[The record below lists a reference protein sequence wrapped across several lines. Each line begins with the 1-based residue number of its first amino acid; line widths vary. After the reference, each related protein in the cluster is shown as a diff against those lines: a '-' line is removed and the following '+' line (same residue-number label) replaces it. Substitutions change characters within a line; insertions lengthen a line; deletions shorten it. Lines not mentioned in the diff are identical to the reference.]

1 MKHSKY
7 SYIAA
12 VAAMAAG
19 LHLAGCTEEVDNA
32 YSRFP
37 SVIDITASSES
48 VILDESKADEVAL
61 TVSWTPAKDYGDDY
75 RTWYLYTFDLAE
87 HPLGQDKPEE
97 DVTYYEQF
105 VKEYTHAELQDMLI
119 NDFGCLTSSWSTLEF
134 NIEASFSGESG
145 SAIILPDSDEVA
157 VRIKTYGPKQFAADR
172 VFVSGTAIG
181 ESQVELFPS
190 AADPDLY
197 VYNGLLSAGTFQFPV
212 IYGDENNV
220 IIPASGKDE
229 AIASLGNSAAS
240 VAGSDEALY
249 SWTVA
254 EAGDYRLALNFETKT
269 VSLTAVSDIMEV
281 DRLFLAGSAAGGSEV
296 EITQTLENASVYAW
310 KGDLVAGQ
318 FTMPIEFGG
327 ERNLVMVPAEAD
339 EHGFIDGGANSL
351 ASVRTSAVS
360 GRYWEISQ
368 AGSYRIVVNVDA
380 ATVAIYSEAT
390 DLKPKTVT
398 YKRTQG
404 GEIPDFTMEVTALY
418 MWSSKTYNTGSRPVG
433 GDFVLTPSLAD
444 PRLFVY
450 KGSTLAAGEN
460 LKFIVTDVWN
470 NEYAYG
476 SSDAGGD
483 FLLDVALG
491 EKVTPIY
498 GGQGNNRYS
507 FFKIPENT
515 NYVEVYIGGPET
527 DENENALSK
536 CWAFEGSYVLFDQR

>member
-172 VFVSGTAIG
+172 VFVSGTAIR

-190 AADPDLY
+190 EADPDLY

-327 ERNLVMVPAEAD
+327 ERNLVMV
-339 EHGFIDGGANSL
+339 IRC
-351 ASVRTSAVS
+351 VRP
-360 GRYWEISQ
+360 
-368 AGSYRIVVNVDA
+368 
-380 ATVAIYSEAT
+380 
-390 DLKPKTVT
+390 L
-398 YKRTQG
+398 
-404 GEIPDFTMEVTALY
+404 L
-418 MWSSKTYNTGSRPVG
+418 
-433 GDFVLTPSLAD
+433 GDFSGWLLQNRCERRCRDSD
-444 PRLFVY
+444 HLF
-450 KGSTLAAGEN
+450 
-460 LKFIVTDVWN
+460 
-470 NEYAYG
+470 
-476 SSDAGGD
+476 
-483 FLLDVALG
+483 
-491 EKVTPIY
+491 
-498 GGQGNNRYS
+498 
-507 FFKIPENT
+507 
-515 NYVEVYIGGPET
+515 
-527 DENENALSK
+527 
-536 CWAFEGSYVLFDQR
+536 

>member
-1 MKHSKY
+1 MTIDMKHSILR
-7 SYIAA
+7 YIAP
-12 VAAMAAG
+12 VAGAAG
-19 LHLAGCTEEVDNA
+19 LLFAGCTEEVDNA
-32 YSRFP
+32 YTRFQY
-37 SVIDITASSES
+37 SMEMQASAEEI
-48 VILDESKADEVAL
+48 VLDEDTPDDVAL
-61 TVSWTPAKDYGDDY
+61 TISWTPATDYGSDVTTTY
-75 RTWYLYTFDLAE
+75 KYEWYLQGSGLSAGSEY
-87 HPLGQDKPEE
+87 E
-97 DVTYYEQF
+97 DSGNFERT
-105 VKEYTHAELQDMLI
+105 YTHEELYDIMV
-119 NDFGCLTSSWSTLEF
+119 NRFGCLTSSWGTIQF
-134 NIEASFSGESG
+134 TVTASFEGVDG
-145 SAIILPDSDEVA
+145 QVLLDDQARVT

-190 AADPDLY
+190 EADPSLY

-339 EHGFIDGGANSL
+339 DHGFIDGGANSL

-380 ATVAIYSEAT
+380 ATVTIYSEAA

-404 GEIPDFTMEVTALY
+404 TEIPDFTMEVTALY
-418 MWSSKTYNTGSRPVG
+418 MWSSKTYNSGSRPVG